1 MFWLAGGGAPAPCPG
16 GWPAPFGSAESCAC
30 ADNASNDMA
39 ETMGMTIFMR
49 LDALMRAY
57 PLNLRNGRS
66 PRAIDD
72 SDRARVMST
81 DITDLSN

>member
-1 MFWLAGGGAPAPCPG
+1 LGGAA
-16 GWPAPFGSAESCAC
+16 SCAC

-39 ETMGMTIFMR
+39 ETMGMMIFMR

-57 PLNLRNGRS
+57 PLNFRNCRS

-72 SDRARVMST
+72 SDLAWVMPT